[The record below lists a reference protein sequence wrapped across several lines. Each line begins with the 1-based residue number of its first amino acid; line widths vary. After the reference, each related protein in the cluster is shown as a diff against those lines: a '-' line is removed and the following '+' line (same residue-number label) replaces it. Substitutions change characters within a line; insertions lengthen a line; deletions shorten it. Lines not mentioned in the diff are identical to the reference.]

1 MPPRTTR
8 LTRSTPL
15 RKRNPKTGGKRFYKI
30 RNVRFKKWA
39 RALGCHL
46 TNLEKPHCC
55 RGRIEFA
62 HVGCEGNG
70 YPDVGNGLPL
80 CAHSHRL
87 AAWSIHLG
95 GIKSFAKLFGLDLA
109 SEAARLGREWE
120 DRT

>member
-15 RKRNPKTGGKRFYKI
+15 RKRGGKRFPRLRNEAYK
-30 RNVRFKKWA
+30 RWVRA
-39 RALGCHL
+39 MPCLLTTLG
-46 TNLEKPHCC
+46 KPHVC

-80 CAHSHRL
+80 CAHSHRQ

-95 GIKSFAKLFGLDLA
+95 GIKSFAKLFGLDLG

-120 DRT
+120 ER